1 MKVGTFVEVDYVGR
15 IKDSGQVFDLTKED
29 VAKKESVY
37 NPKASYG
44 PVILIVGADFII
56 KGLSEA
62 LQKMKIGEEKKVEI
76 PPDKAF
82 GEKKEELVRFIP
94 LARFKEQNLDPVPGA
109 IVNIGIMKGT
119 IVSVSGGRVQVDF
132 NHPLAGKTLEYDIK
146 INSEVVEIDKKIKA
160 VANYFTGVK
169 DVDVSI
175 DGKEAEIE
183 IKKKVDVSRSVKSM
197 VADAVIKWCG
207 IEKVKFSEVFEKEEK
222 EESKTL
228 KKGAAEK

>member
-1 MKVGTFVEVDYVGR
+1 MKVGDFVEVDYVGR

-29 VAKKESVY
+29 IAKKEDVY

-44 PVILIVGADFII
+44 SVVLIVGADFII
-56 KGLSEA
+56 KGLNEA

-76 PPDKAF
+76 PPEKAF

-94 LARFKEQNLDPVPGA
+94 LARFKEQNLDPVPGV

-119 IVSVSGGRVQVDF
+119 IVTVSGGRVQVDF

-146 INSEVVEIDKKIKA
+146 INSEVAETDKKVKA
-160 VANYFTGVK
+160 VAEYFTGVK
-169 DVDVSI
+169 DIDVSI
-175 DGKEAEIE
+175 KDKEAEIK
-183 IKKKVDVSRSVKSM
+183 IKKKVDVARPVKSM

-207 IEKVKFSEVFEKEEK
+207 IEKVKFLEVFEKAKK
-222 EESKTL
+222 EEDKTF
-228 KKGAAEK
+228 KRGVAEK